1 MRLLQSMG
9 CFAPVAI
16 LIYGIVGF
24 LILSQFGG
32 QIVNY
37 IRSMNW
43 QQVSGEIIV
52 SGIENASDTSGERY
66 TGNVIYS
73 YEFDGLTYEGD
84 QINLFGNIYVGNR
97 DDAEQ
102 MIAPYPV
109 GRSVNLYIN
118 PNNPAQS
125 VLDRSMTGAIWG
137 LVGFGGILALL
148 SLGLGTQYLLA
159 TQISRQTTIIGNDIN
174 ESEQASISNPDI
186 R

>member
-109 GRSVNLYIN
+109 GRTVNPYVN
-118 PNNPAQS
+118 PNNPALS
-125 VLDRSMTGAIWG
+125 VLDRNVTNAVWG
-137 LVGFGGILALL
+137 LVGVGCILVLL
-148 SLGLGTQYLLA
+148 SLGSATRYLLA
-159 TQISRQTTIIGNDIN
+159 TQIIRQTTIMGNDNN
-174 ESEQASISNPDI
+174 ESEQASINNLEI